1 MKDTIFVGIDVSQT
15 TNTVHVMNS
24 SGSKLW
30 HQTFYNS
37 LDGSHE
43 FMDRLLETQKKE
55 DAAFLSFG
63 LEATGCYG
71 DLLSIFLRETDLIPR
86 ACKSVRI
93 LNPRQVHRFK
103 GSYAE
108 LPKTDDI
115 DAFVI
120 ADSLRFG
127 RMGLKGTVVEEKYLA
142 LQKLTRSRF
151 QVAKDL
157 SGEKNRYLQSLF
169 LKFSAMAQD
178 SPFSNN
184 FGETALQLITA
195 FESVDQIAYT
205 SIEDLAIFLNQHGKG
220 HFVDPESL
228 ANEIQ
233 KAARSSYRLP
243 KAVADSVNQVLAMQT
258 QTIRFYEQQLREYDK
273 LIQDYMTG
281 IPNTLTSVKGIGPV
295 YAAGIIA
302 EVGDVTRFKDQAAL
316 ANYAGL
322 SWSRHQ
328 SGKFEAEQTHLIH
341 SGNRYLRYYLIEATN
356 SVRKHDP
363 ELRRF
368 YALKYKETAKTKGKR
383 ALVLSARKF
392 VRVVYALLRDN
403 RIYIPRED

>member
-1 MKDTIFVGIDVSQT
+1 
-15 TNTVHVMNS
+15 
-24 SGSKLW
+24 
-30 HQTFYNS
+30 
-37 LDGSHE
+37 
-43 FMDRLLETQKKE
+43 
-55 DAAFLSFG
+55 
-63 LEATGCYG
+63 
-71 DLLSIFLRETDLIPR
+71 
-86 ACKSVRI
+86 
-93 LNPRQVHRFK
+93 
-103 GSYAE
+103 
-108 LPKTDDI
+108 
-115 DAFVI
+115 
-120 ADSLRFG
+120 
-127 RMGLKGTVVEEKYLA
+127 
-142 LQKLTRSRF
+142 
-151 QVAKDL
+151 
-157 SGEKNRYLQSLF
+157 
-169 LKFSAMAQD
+169 
-178 SPFSNN
+178 
-184 FGETALQLITA
+184 LQLVNA
-195 FESVDQIAYT
+195 FDSVDQIAYA
-205 SIEDLAIFLNQHGKG
+205 SIEDLATFLNQHGKG

-243 KAVADSVNQVLAMQT
+243 KAVSDSVNQVLAMQT
-258 QTIRFYEQQLREYDK
+258 QTIRFYEQQLRDYDK

-281 IPNTLTSVKGIGPV
+281 IPNTLTSIKGIGPV

-368 YALKYKETAKTKGKR
+368 YALKYKETPKTKGKR
-383 ALVLSARKF
+383 ALVLTARKF